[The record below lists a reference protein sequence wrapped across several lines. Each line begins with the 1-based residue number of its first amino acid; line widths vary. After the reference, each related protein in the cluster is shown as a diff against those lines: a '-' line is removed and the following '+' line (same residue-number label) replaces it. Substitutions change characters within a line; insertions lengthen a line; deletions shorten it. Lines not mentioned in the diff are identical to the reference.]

1 MNQASSRS
9 HCVFTIDIEARS
21 AAPAPGPQPNPSAG
35 AAEDQAAGGV
45 GGGAESAGGGGWRG
59 ATLRRSRLNFVDLAG
74 SERVGK
80 TGSEG
85 TIQREAR

>member
-9 HCVFTIDIEARS
+9 HCVFTVALEAR
-21 AAPAPGPQPNPSAG
+21 PP
-35 AAEDQAAGGV
+35 
-45 GGGAESAGGGGWRG
+45 GGA
-59 ATLRRSRLNFVDLAG
+59 TVRRSQLHLVDLAG

-85 TIQREAR
+85 AVLKEAR

>member
-9 HCVFTIDIEARS
+9 HCVFTITLEARR
-21 AAPAPGPQPNPSAG
+21 PG
-35 AAEDQAAGGV
+35 DDRV
-45 GGGAESAGGGGWRG
+45 
-59 ATLRRSRLNFVDLAG
+59 RRSKLNLVDLAG

-85 TIQREAR
+85 TVLKEAK

>member
-9 HCVFTIDIEARS
+9 HCVFTIEIEARR
-21 AAPAPGPQPNPSAG
+21 PG
-35 AAEDQAAGGV
+35 E
-45 GGGAESAGGGGWRG
+45 
-59 ATLRRSRLNFVDLAG
+59 ATLRRSKLHLVDLAG

-85 TIQREAR
+85 TTLKEAK